1 MNDDNNG
8 SIALMAP
15 SVKKGDVLELKID
28 KLIYGGMGLGR
39 YNGQVIFVDYSAPG
53 DHLEVEVFEVKKNF
67 SKGKILRIL
76 SEGHGRTHP
85 QCKVFGQCG
94 GCQWQHI
101 RYEEQVKSKQNILE
115 EIVKRFLPNEEMQFE
130 PFHQSSHFYHYRNRI
145 QVRVDKEGKLGFF
158 EKGSHN
164 LVEIESCAIA
174 EEPLNLEIQKM
185 KQKKLEP
192 GKYRLQV
199 GLNNNLTRTFVETQ
213 EEPLGFAQINHSQN
227 EHLQAKVL
235 KYYSELQGYPIFD
248 LYGGYGNLSLPL
260 AKRYPQA
267 TVECVEWSYDSI
279 TMGLELAQE
288 QSIHN
293 LRFIN
298 MDVKS
303 YLQRLH
309 LPTESFVIIDPSRDG
324 CDTAVIQELAI
335 QAPRWL
341 VSVSCDPM
349 TWGRDLKRFL
359 DGARQ
364 NGFKYRIATIQGL
377 DMFPQTDHI
386 EVFSVLER
394 V

>member
-15 SVKKGDVLELKID
+15 SVKKGDILELKID

-115 EIVKRFLPNEEMQFE
+115 EIVKRFLPNEEMPFE

-174 EEPLNLEIQKM
+174 EDPLNLEIQKM

-213 EEPLGFAQINHSQN
+213 DEPLGFAQINHSQN
-227 EHLQAKVL
+227 EYLQAKVL

-267 TVECVEWSYDSI
+267 TVECVEWSHDSI
-279 TMGLELAQE
+279 TVGSQLAQE

-303 YLQRLH
+303 YLQRLY
-309 LPTESFVIIDPSRDG
+309 LPKESFVIIDPSRDG

-341 VSVSCDPM
+341 VSISCDPM

-359 DGARQ
+359 DGAKQ